1 MIFGLNMERKE
12 AITLT
17 GAIILE
23 LIWKNRNQVL
33 FEKKTFE
40 IDSLVGNLCLLKK
53 EHGWRSEIPHNNSV
67 LKIHSKWSH
76 PPKGH
81 VKFNCNAA
89 VGKEFSIVADLA
101 VVARVWRGTM
111 VLVASK
117 EANTIIPL

>member
-12 AITLT
+12 AFTLS

-53 EHGWRSEIPHNNSV
+53 EHGWRSEIPHNNCV

-76 PPKGH
+76 PDRK
-81 VKFNCNAA
+81 
-89 VGKEFSIVADLA
+89 S
-101 VVARVWRGTM
+101 VV
-111 VLVASK
+111 
-117 EANTIIPL
+117 

>member
-12 AITLT
+12 AFTLS

-23 LIWKNRNQVL
+23 LIWNNRNQVL
-33 FEKKTFE
+33 FEKKTSE

-53 EHGWRSEIPHNNSV
+53 EHDWRSEIPHNNSV
-67 LKIHSKWSH
+67 FKIHSKWSH

-89 VGKEFSIVADLA
+89 MGKEFSIVA

-111 VLVASK
+111 VLAASK
-117 EANTIIPL
+117 EADIIIPL

>member
-1 MIFGLNMERKE
+1 MVFGLNMERKE

-53 EHGWRSEIPHNNSV
+53 EHGWRSEIPQNNSV
-67 LKIHSKWSH
+67 L
-76 PPKGH
+76 
-81 VKFNCNAA
+81 
-89 VGKEFSIVADLA
+89 
-101 VVARVWRGTM
+101 
-111 VLVASK
+111 
-117 EANTIIPL
+117 